1 MDKEI
6 QALLEN
12 GTWDI
17 VSLPSGKKPI
27 GCKWVYK
34 AKHRADGNLE
44 RLKAKL
50 VVRGFTQKAGIDYAE
65 TFSPVVKMTTKRALL
80 SVAVKRGRKVHQLDV
95 NNVFLHGNLHEGIYM
110 QMP

>member
-65 TFSPVVKMTTKRALL
+65 TFPPVVKMTTKRALL